1 VHASSSQAKYC
12 RQELLFFFL
21 RGCVILF
28 IRLKDKRSPVSAAL
42 AEIHL
47 TYISPGNRKDIVAF
61 ADRTVQHIQQL
72 YMRIWHKN

>member
-1 VHASSSQAKYC
+1 MRLPPQAKYC

-21 RGCVILF
+21 RGCVIRF
-28 IRLKDKRSPVSAAL
+28 IRLKDKGPPVSAAL

-47 TYISPGNRKDIVAF
+47 TYIPPGNRKDIVAF